1 MSKDWLWIVKNFEN
15 LVTKYGGRYIAVINE
30 KVIAEGSSRK
40 EVKEIAKKKEL
51 KKTPFIMLIPEEE
64 GLRCL
69 L

>member
-40 EVKEIAKKKEL
+40 EVKEIAKEKEL
-51 KKTPFIMLIPEEE
+51 KAPFIMLIPDEES
-64 GLRCL
+64 LRCL